1 MNVRVAP
8 HRTGG
13 CCGCRKHCRGRARHS
28 SRPEGGVEGPLTG
41 RGKPAR
47 KKDANPAHTRPRGSG
62 GRATARSKNR
72 RTRPGGAGPSTPR
85 SRVERLTVRAGGFRC
100 GGRPGSLTTAPPSRP
115 PVLPA
120 PEGLGRA
127 GDFPLFFPGSGQ
139 IQNLFRPPL
148 SARRYRSPTRIP
160 SFVSRIQT
168 PAASSSGRR
177 KRCNDSHMVWAC
189 FRYPERR
196 ADLMAADAR
205 RILSSKTREPR
216 FRVDCPGV
224 NATREEKPP
233 AGGGR
238 GPGTLRKGFE
248 AGWNPGR
255 GWDDTPAVGSRGT
268 RDAAGSPSASR
279 ENRSG
284 EACAL
289 VHAGSVAAALT
300 LASALGR
307 TAASRRRP
315 PAPSCCGWRRDGG
328 AGEQPGEGAS
338 WTARS
343 RTDRVDQLVGAE
355 HPRWRGPRWWTSP
368 VRRGL
373 GPAPQRGK
381 EPRLSRLA

>member
-1 MNVRVAP
+1 MNRRVVVTGAGVIAPRATGTEEFWNLITSGRTASRTISTFDPRPFRSQVAAECDFVP
-8 HRTGG
+8 HRHGLTAERAEELDRATQFALAAASQAIADSGLTDRVRRPDRTGVSIGNAVG
-13 CCGCRKHCRGRARHS
+13 CTQQMERQYLEVS
-28 SRPEGGVEGPLTG
+28 
-41 RGKPAR
+41 
-47 KKDANPAHTRPRGSG
+47 DG
-62 GRATARSKNR
+62 GRRW
-72 RTRPGGAGPSTPR
+72 
-85 SRVERLTVRAGGFRC
+85 RVDADRASEHFYDYF
-100 GGRPGSLTTAPPSRP
+100 
-115 PVLPA
+115 V
-120 PEGLGRA
+120 
-127 GDFPLFFPGSGQ
+127 
-139 IQNLFRPPL
+139 
-148 SARRYRSPTRIP
+148 RYRSPTRIP